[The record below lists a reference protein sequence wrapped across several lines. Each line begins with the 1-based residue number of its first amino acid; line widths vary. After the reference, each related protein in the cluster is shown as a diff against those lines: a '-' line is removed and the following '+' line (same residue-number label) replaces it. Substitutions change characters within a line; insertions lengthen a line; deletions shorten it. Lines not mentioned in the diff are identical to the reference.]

1 MDGVSKTIKIVIF
14 FTILFALGGGAFVG
28 YKIGQ
33 KKEDEEEKEEEPKK
47 KTSVISNPNLKK
59 QTTESVKELTKEGL
73 TESEP
78 E

>member
-33 KKEDEEEKEEEPKK
+33 KKEDEEGKEEEPKK